1 MKKWIKILLFSIL
14 GILLII
20 SVFVG
25 YFYYKFENAYDTTN
39 KPYKNYIGYIDQE
52 KALLNDV
59 FSLCDDGNIYHTY
72 SGAGL
77 NAYANTKSQFR
88 KNLAKYYLGDTFN
101 DSGYLN
107 FRFLVNCEG
116 NPGWFEIIQ
125 MNLDLEEKELN
136 TKMVDSLLN
145 FTAMPQNWNALEFQE
160 DSSNY
165 YMYVSY
171 RIENGKVVEIIP

>member
-1 MKKWIKILLFSIL
+1 VKKWVKIVLFSVL
-14 GILLII
+14 GIILVL

-25 YFYYKFENAYDTTN
+25 YFYYKFENAYDTN
-39 KPYKNYIGYIDQE
+39 DKPYKNYIGYIAQE

-59 FSLCDDGNIYHTY
+59 YTLCEDGDIYHTY
-72 SGAGL
+72 NGAGL
-77 NAYANTKSQFR
+77 EGYNGTKRQFR
-88 KNLAKYYLGDTFN
+88 INLTENYTGNTFN

-107 FRFLVNCEG
+107 FRFLVNCDG

-125 MNLDLEEKELN
+125 MNLNLEEKELN
-136 TKMVDSLLN
+136 PKMVDSLFSFSAL
-145 FTAMPQNWNALEFQE
+145 PKNWAQLEFQE
-160 DSSNY
+160 EPGNY